1 MILPHFQSI
10 GRLYQIFTRD
20 FPRVWAGCEMVGG
33 LKRGKIWEM
42 KIDAPKDLQ
51 SSDVINKIIASKLK
65 CCFFT
70 DGFGVFFLLLQYA
83 STLNAA
89 MPSEENNQF

>member
-1 MILPHFQSI
+1 
-10 GRLYQIFTRD
+10 
-20 FPRVWAGCEMVGG
+20 MVGG

-70 DGFGVFFLLLQYA
+70 DGFGVFFSA
-83 STLNAA
+83 SSICFDSKCSNAI
-89 MPSEENNQF
+89 